1 MPDVLSPV
9 QTDLKY
15 SVVSPG
21 PGSQGHR
28 ELVDLLDDE
37 LVVVHYHPLTGL
49 GSLLY
54 NEIKD
59 WLKD

>member
-1 MPDVLSPV
+1 MPDVLGPV

-21 PGSQGHR
+21 PRSQGHR

-37 LVVVHYHPLTGL
+37 LVVVYDDPLAGL
-49 GSLLY
+49 GPLL
-54 NEIKD
+54 
-59 WLKD
+59 

>member
-1 MPDVLSPV
+1 MPDVLGPV

-21 PGSQGHR
+21 PGPQGHR

-37 LVVVHYHPLTGL
+37 LVVVHNDPLTGL
-49 GSLLY
+49 GSLL
-54 NEIKD
+54 
-59 WLKD
+59 